1 MAGKNVTIKIDS
13 DTKGAESGL
22 NKISRELNSFAN
34 NVKKGPLD
42 NAAKLGAAVTGVGT
56 AFSAVTGA
64 IKTAAA
70 AIHECTEAYKAQ
82 ATAERQLEVAAKNN
96 PYLNSTSVTNL
107 KNYAAQLQKIT
118 TYGDEELL
126 PMMAQL
132 AASGRTEEQVMQIMG
147 AALDLSA
154 SGAMSLDSAVTN
166 LNRTLNGTAG
176 TLGKTNS
183 KIKALTEEELKNG
196 DAVKIIAEQ
205 YKGMS
210 EETTKATG
218 ATTQLKNAWGDFK
231 EHLGSGFH
239 AIISPIAQ
247 GLSGILST
255 VNSTISGFKQLMKDA
270 KDYKRI
276 MAGDTEGMDS
286 GVTAFAKQTATMK
299 SESAKSRVD
308 EAKADLEDLLAG
320 YTAAELS
327 EMGYVGGRQTVYT
340 KINEAAEQLA
350 AGKKVRDFGI
360 PAMDR
365 YVNALAEHK
374 KAFEEW
380 NKATIAHSEMV
391 KKETEAAKAAAQ
403 AEWEAEVESALAA
416 ANNTVAKVNAKRD
429 TDAAVGKT
437 WSEADYAQKM
447 ADAYYEAYNT
457 MLDQASDWEK
467 MQNES
472 QVQEFLKKVTEWTNK
487 AGAYDRKVSTSSN
500 TSAKEGKTAEQLVNE
515 LMQSVDQ
522 IFRDAEN
529 NQDITGEVM
538 DLEKVWQ
545 KQSDTIV
552 NGVIDILSKYQDLK
566 FSDELF
572 DQVADKLKDIG
583 NKLDLKASEKD
594 KKAKYDDLMARLG
607 DAIGEK
613 SLPLSKELKER
624 KKDLEKFAE
633 ETMALY
639 AKGSDERKAI
649 EEKTAEALKAI
660 DKDITQAKR
669 EEWDERLSIAQ
680 DYMNRFT
687 EISNYLVDL
696 TLKANE
702 AESKARL
709 AALEDEYDQGLV
721 SETEFEEKRD
731 QIQKEAAQE
740 SYKMEL
746 WQWGVQ
752 VAQIGVDTAKAI
764 MSAISTSGNIYAGI
778 AMATLVGAM
787 GAAQLGAAI
796 ANKPKA
802 PSFEAGGIV
811 PGTSWS
817 GDNVQANVNSG
828 EMVLTRG
835 QQARLWNMLG
845 GGGSSGTK
853 VSINN
858 YLGRNARIQT
868 QSSKNGLTID
878 VLDSHINKT
887 MADGGYDTGFAGR
900 DVARQGVV
908 LV

>member
-13 DTKGAESGL
+13 DTKGAESGI
-22 NKISRELNSFAN
+22 NKISKELNSFAN

-64 IKTAAA
+64 IKAASA
-70 AIHECTEAYKAQ
+70 AIHECTEAYNIQ
-82 ATAERQLEVAAKNN
+82 AKAERQLEVAAKNN
-96 PYLNSTSVTNL
+96 PYLNNTNVTNL
-107 KNYAAQLQKIT
+107 KNYAAQLQELT
-118 TYGDEELL
+118 TYGDEQLL
-126 PMMAQL
+126 PMMAEL
-132 AASGRTEEQVMQIMG
+132 AASGRTEEQIMQVMG
-147 AALDLSA
+147 AAVDVAA
-154 SGAMSLDSAVTN
+154 SGTMSLDAAVSA
-166 LNRTLNGTAG
+166 LNKTYSGTAG
-176 TLGKTNS
+176 TLGKTNAQ
-183 KIKALTEEELKNG
+183 IKALTEDELKNG
-196 DAVKIIAEQ
+196 DAVKIMAEQ
-205 YKGMS
+205 YKGMA

-218 ATTQLKNAWGDFK
+218 STEQLKNAWGDFK
-231 EHLGSGFH
+231 EHIGSGFE
-239 AIISPIAQ
+239 ALLAPIRRGITEIIS
-247 GLSGILST
+247 G
-255 VNSTISGFKQLMKDA
+255 VNNSISRMKQARIEAKIDEQVISGDIGRL
-270 KDYKRI
+270 
-276 MAGDTEGMDS
+276 DS
-286 GVTAFAKQTATMK
+286 GETEASSRRLSEKLQDAERRYGDIRAQA
-299 SESAKSRVD
+299 ESAYKAAGYTEIQIRKALANLTSENDVWGYLDARQAYNEARDAYTSSVNAVATTIKREAANRAE
-308 EAKADLEDLLAG
+308 EAKAERARAVQDEQNAMQQAVNAVEKSLNAARTVTGKDAMTDANMTSDEKKAMYDAIFNALKNGLESSADATALENSETYKQLTERLKKYVTYETKTTTASKG
-320 YTAAELS
+320 KEEKTAA
-327 EMGYVGGRQTVYT
+327 
-340 KINEAAEQLA
+340 
-350 AGKKVRDFGI
+350 
-360 PAMDR
+360 
-365 YVNALAEHK
+365 
-374 KAFEEW
+374 
-380 NKATIAHSEMV
+380 
-391 KKETEAAKAAAQ
+391 
-403 AEWEAEVESALAA
+403 
-416 ANNTVAKVNAKRD
+416 
-429 TDAAVGKT
+429 
-437 WSEADYAQKM
+437 
-447 ADAYYEAYNT
+447 
-457 MLDQASDWEK
+457 
-467 MQNES
+467 
-472 QVQEFLKKVTEWTNK
+472 
-487 AGAYDRKVSTSSN
+487 
-500 TSAKEGKTAEQLVNE
+500 QLVAE

-552 NGVIDILSKYQDLK
+552 NGVVDILSKYQDLK
-566 FSDELF
+566 FSDEIF
-572 DQVADKLKDIG
+572 DQVADKLTDIG
-583 NKLDLKASEKD
+583 NQLDMKASEED
-594 KKAKYDDLMARLG
+594 RKARYDDLMAKLG

-613 SLPLSKELKER
+613 SLPLSKELKQR
-624 KKDLEKFAE
+624 KEDLKKFAE
-633 ETMALY
+633 ETMELY
-639 AKGSDERKAI
+639 AEGSDERIAI

-845 GGGSSGTK
+845 GGGSSGTQ

-858 YLGRNARIQT
+858 YLGRIARIQT
-868 QSSKNGLTID
+868 QSNKNGLTID

>member
-22 NKISRELNSFAN
+22 NKISKELNSFAN

-64 IKTAAA
+64 IKTASA

-107 KNYAAQLQKIT
+107 KNYATQLQKLT

-132 AASGRTEEQVMQIMG
+132 AASGRTEEQTMQIMS
-147 AALDLSA
+147 AAVDLAA
-154 SGAMSLDSAVTN
+154 SGTMSLDSAVTN

-183 KIKALTEEELKNG
+183 KIKSLTEDELKNG
-196 DAVKIIAEQ
+196 EAVKIIAEQ
-205 YKGMS
+205 YKGMA
-210 EETTKATG
+210 EETAKATG
-218 ATTQLKNAWGDFK
+218 SSQQLKNAWGDFK
-231 EHLGSGFH
+231 ETLGAGFN
-239 AIISPIAQ
+239 AIISPIQ
-247 GLSGILST
+247 KGITGILNGI
-255 VNSTISGFKQLMKDA
+255 NSSISGFKTLIQDA
-270 KDYKRI
+270 KNYKKV
-276 MAGDTEGMDS
+276 MAGDTAGMDS
-286 GVTAFAKQTATMK
+286 ATIEIAKETAKMKVKSTSSMTLGALSGVNELLSDYTTADFQAAGYR
-299 SESAKSRVD
+299 SRTD
-308 EAKADLEDLLAG
+308 LFQKMAQAAEALAEGKRTRDFGNKVLDDYVNLLAEEKKARKEL
-320 YTAAELS
+320 TAAETAHAEAIRKETQAAKEL
-327 EMGYVGGRQTVYT
+327 
-340 KINEAAEQLA
+340 AAE
-350 AGKKVRDFGI
+350 
-360 PAMDR
+360 
-365 YVNALAEHK
+365 
-374 KAFEEW
+374 EW
-380 NKATIAHSEMV
+380 R
-391 KKETEAAKAAAQ
+391 
-403 AEWEAEVESALAA
+403 AEVEAALNN
-416 ANNTVAKVNAKRD
+416 ANNTVSKVDAKKA
-429 TDAAVGKT
+429 TDAAIGKT
-437 WSEADYAQKM
+437 WTDAEYAEKM
-447 ADAYYEAYNT
+447 ASAYYEAYNA
-457 MLDQASDWEK
+457 MLDQSSDWNK
-467 MQNES
+467 MQNEAA
-472 QVQEFLKKVTEWTNK
+472 VKEFLAKVTEWTNK
-487 AGAYDRKVSTSSN
+487 ANSYGKTVSTAS
-500 TSAKEGKTAEQLVNE
+500 TSQKDEKTAQDLVNE
-515 LMQSVDQ
+515 LMASVDQ

-552 NGVIDILSKYQDLK
+552 NGVVDILSKYQDLK

-572 DQVADKLKDIG
+572 DQVADKLTDIG

-594 KKAKYDDLMARLG
+594 RKARYDDLMAQLG

-613 SLPLSKELKER
+613 SLPLSKELKQR
-624 KKDLEKFAE
+624 KEDLKKFAE
-633 ETMALY
+633 DTMELY
-639 AKGSDERKAI
+639 AEGSDERIAI

-868 QSSKNGLTID
+868 QSNKNGLTID

>member
-1 MAGKNVTIKIDS
+1 MNIRGQICPYV
-13 DTKGAESGL
+13 
-22 NKISRELNSFAN
+22 F
-34 NVKKGPLD
+34 
-42 NAAKLGAAVTGVGT
+42 
-56 AFSAVTGA
+56 GA
-64 IKTAAA
+64 ISLSDGFP
-70 AIHECTEAYKAQ
+70 AIPFY
-82 ATAERQLEVAAKNN
+82 
-96 PYLNSTSVTNL
+96 
-107 KNYAAQLQKIT
+107 
-118 TYGDEELL
+118 D
-126 PMMAQL
+126 
-132 AASGRTEEQVMQIMG
+132 
-147 AALDLSA
+147 
-154 SGAMSLDSAVTN
+154 
-166 LNRTLNGTAG
+166 
-176 TLGKTNS
+176 
-183 KIKALTEEELKNG
+183 LTEE
-196 DAVKIIAEQ
+196 
-205 YKGMS
+205 
-210 EETTKATG
+210 
-218 ATTQLKNAWGDFK
+218 
-231 EHLGSGFH
+231 
-239 AIISPIAQ
+239 
-247 GLSGILST
+247 
-255 VNSTISGFKQLMKDA
+255 
-270 KDYKRI
+270 
-276 MAGDTEGMDS
+276 
-286 GVTAFAKQTATMK
+286 
-299 SESAKSRVD
+299 
-308 EAKADLEDLLAG
+308 
-320 YTAAELS
+320 
-327 EMGYVGGRQTVYT
+327 
-340 KINEAAEQLA
+340 
-350 AGKKVRDFGI
+350 
-360 PAMDR
+360 
-365 YVNALAEHK
+365 
-374 KAFEEW
+374 
-380 NKATIAHSEMV
+380 
-391 KKETEAAKAAAQ
+391 
-403 AEWEAEVESALAA
+403 
-416 ANNTVAKVNAKRD
+416 
-429 TDAAVGKT
+429 
-437 WSEADYAQKM
+437 
-447 ADAYYEAYNT
+447 
-457 MLDQASDWEK
+457 
-467 MQNES
+467 
-472 QVQEFLKKVTEWTNK
+472 
-487 AGAYDRKVSTSSN
+487 
-500 TSAKEGKTAEQLVNE
+500 
-515 LMQSVDQ
+515 
-522 IFRDAEN
+522 
-529 NQDITGEVM
+529 

-552 NGVIDILSKYQDLK
+552 NGVVDILSKYQDLK
-566 FSDELF
+566 FSDEIF
-572 DQVADKLKDIG
+572 DQVADKLTDIG
-583 NKLDLKASEKD
+583 NQLDMKASEKD
-594 KKAKYDDLMARLG
+594 RKARYDDLMAKLG

-613 SLPLSKELKER
+613 SLPLSKELKQR
-624 KKDLEKFAE
+624 KEDLKKFAE
-633 ETMALY
+633 ETMELY
-639 AKGSDERKAI
+639 AEGSDERIAI

-868 QSSKNGLTID
+868 QNNKNGLTID

>member
-13 DTKGAESGL
+13 DTKGAESGI
-22 NKISRELNSFAN
+22 NKISKELNSFAN

-64 IKTAAA
+64 IKTASA

-107 KNYAAQLQKIT
+107 KNYAAQLQKIS
-118 TYGDEELL
+118 TYGDEELI

-132 AASGRTEEQVMQIMG
+132 AATGRTEDQVMQIMS

-154 SGAMSLDSAVTN
+154 SGAMSLDSAVTS
-166 LNRTLNGTAG
+166 LNKTLNGTAG

-183 KIKALTEEELKNG
+183 KIKSLTEEELKNG
-196 DAVKIIAEQ
+196 KAVEIIAEQ
-205 YKGMS
+205 YKGMA

-231 EHLGSGFH
+231 EHLGSGFQ
-239 AIISPIAQ
+239 AIISPIAS
-247 GLSGILST
+247 GLNGILST
-255 VNSTISGFKQLMKDA
+255 VNNTISGFKQLMKDA
-270 KDYKRI
+270 KDYKKV
-276 MAGDTEGMDS
+276 MAGDLEGLDS
-286 GVTAFAKQTATMK
+286 GVTANAKQTATMRK
-299 SESAKSRVD
+299 DAADSRVN
-308 EAKADLEDLLAG
+308 EAKADLNDLLAG
-320 YTAAELS
+320 YTNEDLS
-327 EMGYVGGRQTVYT
+327 RLGYVGGRDEVFR
-340 KINEAAEQLA
+340 KIAEAAEKLA
-350 AGKKVRDFGI
+350 AGENTRDFGI

-365 YVNALAEHK
+365 YVNALAESR
-374 KAFEEW
+374 KAWAEL
-380 NKATIAHSEMV
+380 NKATAAHSEMV
-391 KKETEAAKAAAQ
+391 RKETEASQAAAKA
-403 AEWEAEVESALAA
+403 EWDAEVESALSV
-416 ANNTVAKVNAKRD
+416 ANNTVSKVDAMRQ
-429 TDAAVGKT
+429 TDAAIGKT
-437 WSEADYAQKM
+437 WTNEEYTQKM
-447 ADAYYEAYNT
+447 ADAYYTAYKT
-457 MLDQASDWEK
+457 MLDQSSDWAK
-467 MQNES
+467 MQEES
-472 QVQEFLKKVTEWTNK
+472 QVKAFLAEVTNWSNK
-487 AGAYDRKVSTSSN
+487 AAAYGQKVST
-500 TSAKEGKTAEQLVNE
+500 TYTKTAKEEKTAAQLVAE
-515 LMQSVDQ
+515 LMASVDQ

-552 NGVIDILSKYQDLK
+552 NGVVDILSKYQDLK
-566 FSDELF
+566 FSDEIF
-572 DQVADKLKDIG
+572 DQVADKLTDIG
-583 NKLDLKASEKD
+583 NQLDMKASEKD
-594 KKAKYDDLMARLG
+594 RKARYDDLMAKLG

-613 SLPLSKELKER
+613 SLPLSKELKQR
-624 KKDLEKFAE
+624 KEDLKKFAE
-633 ETMALY
+633 ETMELY
-639 AKGSDERKAI
+639 AEGSDERIAI

-702 AESKARL
+702 AESRARL

>member
-22 NKISRELNSFAN
+22 NKISKELNSFAN

-64 IKTAAA
+64 IKTASA

-107 KNYAAQLQKIT
+107 KNYATQLQKIT

-132 AASGRTEEQVMQIMG
+132 AASGRTEEQTMQIMS
-147 AALDLSA
+147 AAVDLAA
-154 SGAMSLDSAVTN
+154 SGTMSLDSAVTN

-183 KIKALTEEELKNG
+183 KIKSLTEDELKNG
-196 DAVKIIAEQ
+196 EAVKIIAEQ
-205 YKGMS
+205 YKGMA
-210 EETTKATG
+210 EETAKATG
-218 ATTQLKNAWGDFK
+218 SSQQLKNAWGDFK
-231 EHLGSGFH
+231 ETLGAGFN
-239 AIISPIAQ
+239 AIISPIQ
-247 GLSGILST
+247 KGITGILNGI
-255 VNSTISGFKQLMKDA
+255 NSSISGFKTLIQDA
-270 KDYKRI
+270 KNYKKV
-276 MAGDTEGMDS
+276 MAGDTAGMDS
-286 GVTAFAKQTATMK
+286 ATIEIAKKTASIKAESTRAMTMAALSDVNELISDYRTAADWEGTGFSSRLDLFNQMNAAAENLVKGQKAKNFGNK
-299 SESAKSRVD
+299 IIDDYVN
-308 EAKADLEDLLAG
+308 LLAEQKKAQEEENKAIKAHAEAIRKE
-320 YTAAELS
+320 TQAAKELAAE
-327 EMGYVGGRQTVYT
+327 
-340 KINEAAEQLA
+340 
-350 AGKKVRDFGI
+350 
-360 PAMDR
+360 
-365 YVNALAEHK
+365 
-374 KAFEEW
+374 EW
-380 NKATIAHSEMV
+380 R
-391 KKETEAAKAAAQ
+391 
-403 AEWEAEVESALAA
+403 AEVEAALNN
-416 ANNTVAKVNAKRD
+416 ANNTVSKVDAKKA
-429 TDAAVGKT
+429 TDAAIGKT
-437 WSEADYAQKM
+437 WTDAEYAEKM
-447 ADAYYEAYNT
+447 ASAYYEAYNA
-457 MLDQASDWEK
+457 MLDQSSDWNK
-467 MQNES
+467 MQNEAA
-472 QVQEFLKKVTEWTNK
+472 VKEFLAKVTEWTNK
-487 AGAYDRKVSTSSN
+487 ANSYGKTVSTAS
-500 TSAKEGKTAEQLVNE
+500 TSQKNEKTAQDLVNE

-552 NGVIDILSKYQDLK
+552 NGVVDILSKYQDLK
-566 FSDELF
+566 FSDEIF
-572 DQVADKLKDIG
+572 DQVADKLTDIG

-594 KKAKYDDLMARLG
+594 KQAKYDALMARLG

-639 AKGSDERKAI
+639 AEGSDERIAI

>member
-13 DTKGAESGL
+13 DTKGAESGI
-22 NKISRELNSFAN
+22 NKISKELNSFAN

-64 IKTAAA
+64 IKAASA
-70 AIHECTEAYKAQ
+70 AIHECTEAYNIQ
-82 ATAERQLEVAAKNN
+82 AKAERQLEVAAKNN
-96 PYLNSTSVTNL
+96 PYLNNTNVTNL
-107 KNYAAQLQKIT
+107 KNYAAQLQELT
-118 TYGDEELL
+118 TYGDEQLL
-126 PMMAQL
+126 PMMAEL
-132 AASGRTEEQVMQIMG
+132 AASGRTEEQIMQVMG
-147 AALDLSA
+147 AAVDVAA
-154 SGAMSLDSAVTN
+154 SGTMSLDAAVSA
-166 LNRTLNGTAG
+166 LNKTYSGTAG
-176 TLGKTNS
+176 TLGKTNAQ
-183 KIKALTEEELKNG
+183 IKALTEDELKNG
-196 DAVKIIAEQ
+196 DAVKIMAEQ
-205 YKGMS
+205 YKGMA

-218 ATTQLKNAWGDFK
+218 STEKIKNAWGDFK
-231 EHLGSGFH
+231 EHIGSGFE
-239 AIISPIAQ
+239 ALLAPIRRGITEIIS
-247 GLSGILST
+247 G
-255 VNSTISGFKQLMKDA
+255 VNNAISRMKQARIEAKIDEQVISGDIGRL
-270 KDYKRI
+270 
-276 MAGDTEGMDS
+276 DS
-286 GVTAFAKQTATMK
+286 GEAEASSRRLSEKLQDAERRYGEIRAQA
-299 SESAKSRVD
+299 ESAY
-308 EAKADLEDLLAG
+308 KAAG
-320 YTAAELS
+320 YTEIQIRKALANLTS
-327 EMGYVGGRQTVYT
+327 ENDVWGYLDARQAY
-340 KINEAAEQLA
+340 NEA
-350 AGKKVRDFGI
+350 RD
-360 PAMDR
+360 A
-365 YVNALAEHK
+365 YTASVNAVATTTKREAANRAEEARAERARAVQDEQNAMTQAVNAVEKSLNAARTVKGQAAMTDSNMTSDEK
-374 KAFEEW
+374 KAMYDAIFNALKNGLESS
-380 NKATIAHSEMV
+380 AD
-391 KKETEAAKAAAQ
+391 AAAL
-403 AEWEAEVESALAA
+403 ES
-416 ANNTVAKVNAKRD
+416 
-429 TDAAVGKT
+429 
-437 WSEADYAQKM
+437 SETYKQLT
-447 ADAYYEAYNT
+447 ER
-457 MLDQASDWEK
+457 
-467 MQNES
+467 
-472 QVQEFLKKVTEWTNK
+472 LKKYVTYETK
-487 AGAYDRKVSTSSN
+487 TTTASKG
-500 TSAKEGKTAEQLVNE
+500 KEEKTAEQLVAE

-552 NGVIDILSKYQDLK
+552 SGVVDILSKYQDLK
-566 FSDELF
+566 FSDEIF
-572 DQVADKLKDIG
+572 DQVADKLTDIG
-583 NKLDLKASEKD
+583 NQLDMKASEKD
-594 KKAKYDDLMARLG
+594 RKARYDDLMAQLG

-613 SLPLSKELKER
+613 SLPLSKELKQR
-624 KKDLEKFAE
+624 KEDLKKFAE
-633 ETMALY
+633 ETMELY
-639 AKGSDERKAI
+639 AEGSDERIAI

-660 DKDITQAKR
+660 DKDITHAKR

-868 QSSKNGLTID
+868 QSNKNGLTID

>member
-13 DTKGAESGL
+13 DTKGAESGI
-22 NKISRELNSFAN
+22 NKISKELNSFAN

-64 IKTAAA
+64 IKTASA

-107 KNYAAQLQKIT
+107 KNYATQLQKIT

-132 AASGRTEEQVMQIMG
+132 AASGRTEEQTMQIMS
-147 AALDLSA
+147 AAVDLAA
-154 SGAMSLDSAVTN
+154 SGTMSLDSAVTN

-183 KIKALTEEELKNG
+183 KIKSLTEDELKNG
-196 DAVKIIAEQ
+196 EAVKIIAEQ
-205 YKGMS
+205 YKGMA
-210 EETTKATG
+210 EETAKATG
-218 ATTQLKNAWGDFK
+218 SSQQLKNAWGDFK
-231 EHLGSGFH
+231 ETLGAGFN
-239 AIISPIAQ
+239 AIISPIQ
-247 GLSGILST
+247 KGITGILNGI
-255 VNSTISGFKQLMKDA
+255 NSSISGFKTLIQDA
-270 KDYKRI
+270 KNYKKV
-276 MAGDTEGMDS
+276 MAGDTAGMDS
-286 GVTAFAKQTATMK
+286 ATIEIAKETAKMKVKSTSSMTLGALSGVNELLSDYTTADFQAAGYM
-299 SESAKSRVD
+299 SRTD
-308 EAKADLEDLLAG
+308 LFQKMAQAAEALAEGKRTRDFGNKVLDDYVNLLADEKKARKEL
-320 YTAAELS
+320 TAAETAHAEAIRRETQAAKEL
-327 EMGYVGGRQTVYT
+327 
-340 KINEAAEQLA
+340 AAE
-350 AGKKVRDFGI
+350 
-360 PAMDR
+360 
-365 YVNALAEHK
+365 
-374 KAFEEW
+374 EW
-380 NKATIAHSEMV
+380 R
-391 KKETEAAKAAAQ
+391 
-403 AEWEAEVESALAA
+403 AEVEAALNN
-416 ANNTVAKVNAKRD
+416 ANNTVSKVDAKKA
-429 TDAAVGKT
+429 TDAAIGKT
-437 WSEADYAQKM
+437 WTDAEYAEKM
-447 ADAYYEAYNT
+447 ASAYYEAYNA
-457 MLDQASDWEK
+457 MLDQSSDWNK
-467 MQNES
+467 MQNEAA
-472 QVQEFLKKVTEWTNK
+472 VKEFLAKVTEWTNK
-487 AGAYDRKVSTSSN
+487 ANSYGKTVSTAS
-500 TSAKEGKTAEQLVNE
+500 TSQKDEKTAQDLVNE

-552 NGVIDILSKYQDLK
+552 NGVVDILSKYQDLK
-566 FSDELF
+566 FSDEIF
-572 DQVADKLKDIG
+572 DQVAEKLTDIG
-583 NKLDLKASEKD
+583 NQLDMKASEKD
-594 KKAKYDDLMARLG
+594 RKARYDDLMARLG

-624 KKDLEKFAE
+624 KEDLKKFAE
-633 ETMALY
+633 ETMELY
-639 AKGSDERKAI
+639 AEGSDERIAI

-868 QSSKNGLTID
+868 QSNKNGLTID